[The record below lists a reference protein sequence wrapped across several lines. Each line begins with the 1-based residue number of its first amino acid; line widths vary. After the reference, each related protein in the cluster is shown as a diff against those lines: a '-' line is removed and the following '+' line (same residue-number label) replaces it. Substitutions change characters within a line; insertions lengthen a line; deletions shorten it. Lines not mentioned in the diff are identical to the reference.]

1 MAEVLVPFKNYD
13 HIKKIAAD
21 FLRKYH
27 LKDAYPTPIEEIVEF
42 KLGIDIIPIPGLHEI
57 IEIDGFISSDLSNI
71 SVDEYVYKHRQGRY
85 RFTLAHEVGHAIMH
99 EGVYKHRGFNT
110 TGYWKDFME
119 TFPENEWSWLEWQ
132 ANQFA
137 GLVLVPSHHLEK
149 RVKYHS
155 KQIKALGI
163 KNEDVAMDRIVEL
176 LTQDFVVSRDVI
188 LRRIDK
194 EKGKIRS

>member
-1 MAEVLVPFKNYD
+1 MDDVFVPYKNHD

-27 LKDAYPTPIEEIVEF
+27 PKDAYTTPIEEIVEF

-57 IEIDGFISSDLSNI
+57 IEIDGFISSDLSTI
-71 SVDEYVYKHRQGRY
+71 SVDEYIYKHRQGRY

-99 EGVYKHRGFNT
+99 ECVYRHRAFNS
-110 TGYWKDFME
+110 TGDWKDFME
-119 TFPENEWSWLEWQ
+119 TFPENQWSWLEWQ

-149 RVKYHS
+149 RIKYHS

-163 KNEDVAMDRIVEL
+163 KNEAVAMDRIVEL
-176 LTQDFVVSRDVI
+176 LSRDFVVSRDVI

-194 EKGKIRS
+194 EKGEI

>member
-1 MAEVLVPFKNYD
+1 MDDVFVPYKNHD
-13 HIKKIAAD
+13 HIEKVAAD
-21 FLRKYH
+21 FLHKYH
-27 LKDAYPTPIEEIVEF
+27 PKDTYPTPIEEIVEF

-99 EGVYKHRGFNT
+99 EGVYKHREFNT
-110 TGYWKDFME
+110 TGEWRDFME
-119 TFPENEWSWLEWQ
+119 TFPENQWSWLEWQ

-137 GLVLVPSHHLEK
+137 GLVLVPKHHLEK

-155 KQIKALGI
+155 KQINALGI

-176 LTQDFVVSRDVI
+176 LAQDFVVSRDVI
-188 LRRIDK
+188 LRRINK
-194 EKGKIRS
+194 ESGKI

>member
-1 MAEVLVPFKNYD
+1 MDDVFVPYKNHD
-13 HIKKIAAD
+13 HIEKVAAD
-21 FLRKYH
+21 FLHKYH
-27 LKDAYPTPIEEIVEF
+27 PKDVYPTPIEEIVEF

-99 EGVYKHRGFNT
+99 EGVYRHRGFNT
-110 TGYWKDFME
+110 TGDWKDFME
-119 TFPENEWSWLEWQ
+119 AFPENQWSWLEWQ

-137 GLVLVPSHHLEK
+137 GLVLVQGHHLEK
-149 RVKYHS
+149 RLKCHS

-163 KNEDVAMDRIVEL
+163 KNDAVIMDRVVEL
-176 LTQDFVVSRDVI
+176 LARDFVVSREVI

-194 EKGKIRS
+194 DIKKA

>member
-1 MAEVLVPFKNYD
+1 MDDVFVPYKNHD
-13 HIKKIAAD
+13 HIEKVAAD
-21 FLRKYH
+21 FLHKYH
-27 LKDAYPTPIEEIVEF
+27 PKDVYPTPIEEIVEF
-42 KLGIDIIPIPGLHEI
+42 KLSIDIIPIPGLHEI

-99 EGVYKHRGFNT
+99 EGVYRHRGFNT
-110 TGYWKDFME
+110 TGDWKDFME

-155 KQIKALGI
+155 KQIRALGI
-163 KNEDVAMDRIVEL
+163 KSEDVIMDRIIEL
-176 LTQDFVVSRDVI
+176 LARDFVVSREVI

-194 EKGKIRS
+194 EKGKV